1 MSCMS
6 MIEESLSC
14 LMKKK
19 LSAMRLS
26 TNRYGETYPK
36 VMKLQGKPFICG
48 LITF

>member
-6 MIEESLSC
+6 MIGESFSC
-14 LMKKK
+14 LLMKK

-26 TNRYGETYPK
+26 TNRYGETDPK
-36 VMKLQGKPFICG
+36 VTKLQEKPFICK